1 MNFLELFNGVARIAR
16 PVHVSH
22 TPVTD
27 TELDLVEYGL
37 DSLDML
43 MICIYMCEL
52 YGIPEE
58 TGKEMSAKTV
68 REIEDFVMTHRTQQ
82 PETVAQAL
90 ESIQ

>member
-68 REIEDFVMTHRTQQ
+68 LEIEDFVMTHRTQQ

>member
-27 TELDLVEYGL
+27 TQLDLTEYGL

-68 REIEDFVMTHRTQQ
+68 QEIEDFVMTHRTQQ
-82 PETVAQAL
+82 PTSVADAL

>member
-58 TGKEMSAKTV
+58 TGKEMPAKTV
-68 REIEDFVMTHRTQQ
+68 REIEDFVQAHRTQQ
-82 PETVAQAL
+82 PTSVAQAL